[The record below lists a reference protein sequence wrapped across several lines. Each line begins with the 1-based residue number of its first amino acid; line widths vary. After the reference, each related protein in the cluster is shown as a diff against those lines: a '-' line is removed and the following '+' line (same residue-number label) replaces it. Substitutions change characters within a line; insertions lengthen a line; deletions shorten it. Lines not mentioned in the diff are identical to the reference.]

1 MALPYII
8 VNGRLTEDPV
18 VKEVNGETVLNYR
31 VASNLRKQNDSG
43 EWVDVSTTYL
53 DGSIWG
59 PAVSN
64 ATFKKGDSVIITGT
78 LKQRS
83 YENDKGE
90 KRTVSKLYNIL
101 YNMVGSM
108 LNDVLLGT
116 LTTKVMCQV
125 YVVSALR

>member
-18 VKEVNGETVLNYR
+18 VKEINGETVLNYR
-31 VASNLRKQNDSG
+31 VASNLRKQNESG

-59 PAVSN
+59 GAVAN

-90 KRTVSKLYNIL
+90 KRTVYEIKNSVNYTQPK
-101 YNMVGSM
+101 
-108 LNDVLLGT
+108 
-116 LTTKVMCQV
+116 KK
-125 YVVSALR
+125 

>member
-18 VKEVNGETVLNYR
+18 VKEINGETVLNYR
-31 VASNLRKQNDSG
+31 VASNLRKQNESG

-59 PAVSN
+59 KAAEN
-64 ATFKKGDSVIITGT
+64 AKSFKKGDSVIITGE

-83 YENDKGE
+83 YENNEGQ
-90 KRTVSKLYNIL
+90 KRTVYEIATDTIGLAVKRY
-101 YNMVGSM
+101 
-108 LNDVLLGT
+108 
-116 LTTKVMCQV
+116 
-125 YVVSALR
+125 